1 MIRFC
6 RASVDE
12 SVKAYADTAT
22 NRFFAKLTERL
33 RDFQPEIA
41 RLIHNLVLDGAE
53 VFLDDPALAI
63 ACIPNERRV
72 NVAVLSGSPDEEI
85 LRLILDFRVKHYAEI
100 APELAPAFLAAGFR
114 EVGRLRGERLHGSN
128 FDFIVIVERLP
139 EDVVVEAPEKEDLPE
154 QDLQDDEGFSLP
166 GEKIESSPLLEPTP
180 KRKRIDVRTQEDGI
194 LIDAQEYQE
203 AVPMRPKEK

>member
-22 NRFFAKLTERL
+22 NKFFERLTERL
-33 RDFQPEIA
+33 RSFPTEIA
-41 RLIHNLVLDGAE
+41 MIAHNLVVDGAE
-53 VFLDDPALAI
+53 LYLDDNGIAL

-72 NVAVLSGSPDEEI
+72 NVAVLAGSPYEET
-85 LRLILDFRVKHYAEI
+85 LRLALDFRVKNYAEI
-100 APELAPAFLAAGFR
+100 APEHAQAFLAAGFR

-128 FDFIVIVERLP
+128 FDFIVVVERLP
-139 EDVVVEAPEKEDLPE
+139 EDDAVEAPAKEDLPE
-154 QDLQDDEGFSLP
+154 QDLEDEELLPYP
-166 GEKIESSPLLEPTP
+166 GEKIESSPLLQTTP